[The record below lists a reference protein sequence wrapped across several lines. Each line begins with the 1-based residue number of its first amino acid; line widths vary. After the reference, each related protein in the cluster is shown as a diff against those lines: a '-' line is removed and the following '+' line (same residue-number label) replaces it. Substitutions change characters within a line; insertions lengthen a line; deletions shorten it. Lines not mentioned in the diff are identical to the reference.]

1 MTITRLK
8 KVYEFCGVKLS
19 APNENMTIDQIRDLY
34 ATQFPEIATATVTG
48 PEAVGDKLVYR
59 LSRSIGS
66 KG

>member
-8 KVYEFCGVKLS
+8 RSFEFNGVKLS
-19 APNENMTIDQIRDLY
+19 APNENMTIEQIRDLY

-59 LSRSIGS
+59 FFRAIGS